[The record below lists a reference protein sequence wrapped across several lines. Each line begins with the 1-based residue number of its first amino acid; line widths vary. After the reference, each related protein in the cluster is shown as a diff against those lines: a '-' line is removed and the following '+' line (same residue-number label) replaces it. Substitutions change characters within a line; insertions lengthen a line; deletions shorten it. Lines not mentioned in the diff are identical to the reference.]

1 MERKHQGTVTFEERR
16 CKTDRQRRGWGEE
29 RKKKKGKKEGG
40 KKELSE
46 SEVSGGRIKT
56 GFGNFH

>member
-1 MERKHQGTVTFEERR
+1 MKREDAKQTDKGGAGERKERR
-16 CKTDRQRRGWGEE
+16 
-29 RKKKKGKKEGG
+29 RKEAKKGGIEGG